1 MTQRANNVV
10 MVLLF
15 AGVIAGVFY
24 FHVLQRRVLGLRES
38 EAMEQQARSDVIVP
52 PITTPTD
59 AAAPAQIYWA
69 SADVPGQLDPVTV
82 QISLSADPAQRSRQ
96 LIRELV
102 DSPPTAAQRTLPPG
116 VILLA
121 FYLLPDGTGLAD
133 FSDNISTET
142 PSGIL
147 SESVV
152 VDSILRTLAANVSSL
167 RRLKILI
174 HGQAAET
181 LAGHVDLTGFFEVP
195 PAIAPP
201 AKATAPVAPSGSLSH

>member
-1 MTQRANNVV
+1 MTRRSNNVV

-15 AGVIAGVFY
+15 GSVIAGVFY
-24 FHVLQRRVLGLRES
+24 FYVLRERVSGLRET
-38 EAMEQQARSDVIVP
+38 EETEDRARTDVIVP

-59 AAAPAQIYWA
+59 ALSAAQIYWA
-69 SADVPGQLDPVTV
+69 SPDVTGQLDPVTV
-82 QISLSADPAQRSRQ
+82 QLPLSADPTQRSRQ
-96 LIRELV
+96 LIRELIEN
-102 DSPPTAAQRTLPPG
+102 PPTLPQRTLPLD
-116 VILLA
+116 VALLA
-121 FYLLPDGTGLAD
+121 FYLLPDGTGVAD

-147 SESVV
+147 SESLA
-152 VDSILRTLAANVSSL
+152 VDSILRTLAASVSSL

-195 PAIAPP
+195 AIVAPP
-201 AKATAPVAPSGSLSH
+201 SDPVAPSR